1 MWPCTTMWCMKSEV
15 YSWRID
21 PALRRA
27 LEDEARRLGTSLAE
41 VLDTIAASWLAQQQT
56 GDADADQARRHGAA
70 AKWIGSIQG
79 DGGSRSS
86 NVRALTRKR
95 LADKR
100 SRGRL

>member
-1 MWPCTTMWCMKSEV
+1 MKSEV

-41 VLDTIAASWLAQQQT
+41 VLDTIAASWLSQQQAS
-56 GDADADQARRHGAA
+56 DDDADQDRRHGAA
-70 AKWIGSIQG
+70 AKWIGSIHS
-79 DGGSRSS
+79 DGATNAATKGRARST

-95 LADKR
+95 LTEKR
-100 SRGRL
+100 SRGRV